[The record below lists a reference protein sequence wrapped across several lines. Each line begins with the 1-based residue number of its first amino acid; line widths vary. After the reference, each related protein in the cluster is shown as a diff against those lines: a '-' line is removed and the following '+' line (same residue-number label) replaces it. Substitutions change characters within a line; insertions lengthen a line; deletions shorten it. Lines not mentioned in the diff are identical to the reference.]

1 MRRPARHR
9 CNRARGKRVLR
20 EDTVAAENSIL
31 QRVFTEG
38 TGTRAALPDRPAAG
52 KTGTTENYGDAWF
65 VGYTPQLV
73 TAVWVGYPNKLVPMT
88 KQFHGDPVAGG
99 TYPAMIWKTSCSAR
113 FASRPFPAAPR

>member
-1 MRRPARHR
+1 MQPARS
-9 CNRARGKRVLR
+9 GRVLAA
-20 EDTVAAENSIL
+20 DTRPRRTRSCSASS
-31 QRVFTEG
+31 TEG

-88 KQFHGDPVAGG
+88 NQFHGDPVAGG
-99 TYPAMIWKTSCSAR
+99 TYPAMIWKTFMQRR
-113 FASRPFPAAPR
+113 FASPRFTTAPR